1 MELRSGVELMARA
14 GLLGTIYSYTGS
26 KHVNIFASGRNQEFS
41 RQNNR
46 IARGF
51 AQKFLWSGKRY
62 RPGQSLKRHGKCSNL
77 HSKYFLVVGCG
88 FLRVTSYVE
97 DFQATLAHFTWP
109 WAPNVRW

>member
-51 AQKFLWSGKRY
+51 AQKFLWSGNRY

-77 HSKYFLVVGCG
+77 HSKNIFWLWGV
-88 FLRVTSYVE
+88 
-97 DFQATLAHFTWP
+97 DF
-109 WAPNVRW
+109 